1 MIVIDKCEV
10 VKFVDGEFELE
21 VNVSPKENTVWLT
34 IEQISILFDR
44 DRSVISKH
52 IKNVFNEGELKEN
65 LVCAYFAHTAT
76 DGKRYKVKYY
86 NLDMVI
92 STGYRVKSKRGILF
106 RCWANNILREYLL
119 KGYVINE
126 NRVTVSN
133 ENYIELKNEVTS
145 INNRLLK
152 IEDKVL
158 DKEYKVN
165 KIFFNGEFYDSYT
178 LIQQIFE
185 SASSEVI
192 IIDNYIDRSII
203 DRLVVKAN
211 NVNVVIYTNKSSCKL
226 IESDILKFNSQYGK
240 LTIKY
245 TKNVHDRYIII
256 DSAKLYHVGHSLK
269 DLGKKIFSISE
280 LESSFIKTLLCNIEE
295 I

>member
-1 MIVIDKCEV
+1 MIVIEKYEV
-10 VKFVDGEFELE
+10 VKFIDGQFELE

-34 IEQISILFDR
+34 IEQISILFER

-52 IKNVFNEGELKEN
+52 IKNVFNEGELEEN

-92 STGYRVKSKRGILF
+92 SIGYRVKSKRGILF
-106 RCWANNILREYLL
+106 RYWANNILREYLL

-145 INNRLLK
+145 INNRLIK

-158 DKEYKVN
+158 DKEYRVD
-165 KIFFNGEFYDSYT
+165 KIFFNGDFYDSYT

-185 SASSEVI
+185 SASSEI
-192 IIDNYIDRSII
+192 IIIYNY
-203 DRLVVKAN
+203 
-211 NVNVVIYTNKSSCKL
+211 
-226 IESDILKFNSQYGK
+226 E
-240 LTIKY
+240 IK
-245 TKNVHDRYIII
+245 
-256 DSAKLYHVGHSLK
+256 
-269 DLGKKIFSISE
+269 
-280 LESSFIKTLLCNIEE
+280 
-295 I
+295 

>member
-1 MIVIDKCEV
+1 MIVIEKYEV
-10 VKFVDGEFELE
+10 VKFIDGEFELE
-21 VNVSPKENTVWLT
+21 VNVSPKEETIWLT
-34 IEQISILFDR
+34 QQQIAMLFGKS
-44 DRSVISKH
+44 RSTINEH
-52 IKNVFNEGELKEN
+52 INNIINSELSASEVVRK
-65 LVCAYFAHTAT
+65 F
-76 DGKRYKVKYY
+76 GKSELSSVKTKPIFYY
-86 NLDMVI
+86 NLDLILAV
-92 STGYRVKSKRGILF
+92 GYRVNSKKGIEF
-106 RCWANNILREYLL
+106 RKWANQVLKEYLL

-185 SASSEVI
+185 SASSQII
-192 IIDNYIDRSII
+192 IIDNYIDRSIL
-203 DRLVVKAN
+203 DRLVVKKD
-211 NVNVVIYTNKSSCKL
+211 NVKVLIYTNNRTCKL
-226 IESDILKFNSQYGK
+226 LNEDISKFNSQYGG
-240 LTIKY
+240 LTIKF

-256 DSAKLYHVGHSLK
+256 DYDRLYHIGHSLK

-280 LESSFIKTLLCNIEE
+280 LESGLINVLIDKIIC
-295 I
+295 